1 MPTVKIFSIY
11 VPPATL
17 NIFTVYGTVLDGE
30 KKKITETLMG
40 VSCSSFFQQLRGL
53 CSWLYWFFAIEEGK
67 KIVILVKPN
76 NMKNFKFVFITRLTF
91 ILFMKSMV
99 SKS

>member
-17 NIFTVYGTVLDGE
+17 NIFTVYGTVVDG
-30 KKKITETLMG
+30 KKITETLMG

-53 CSWLYWFFAIEEGK
+53 CSWLYWFFAMEEEK
-67 KIVILVKPN
+67 K
-76 NMKNFKFVFITRLTF
+76 KNSYTGET
-91 ILFMKSMV
+91 
-99 SKS
+99 